1 MIGLELMEVIQVET
15 FGWSDAFE
23 TEKGVV
29 FIDLHLPMTIEHG
42 LSPLNSTSTWVLED
56 KGLGH
61 QWKHI
66 VRAMNRNNKS
76 AS

>member
-56 KGLGH
+56 TRLRSSMEAHSEGNEQK
-61 QWKHI
+61 
-66 VRAMNRNNKS
+66 
-76 AS
+76 

>member
-29 FIDLHLPMTIEHG
+29 FIDLHLTLRQPGSWRTQ
-42 LSPLNSTSTWVLED
+42 
-56 KGLGH
+56 GLGH